1 MASEYDQIHAGGVG
15 NAMNLA
21 GGIAHGREAAIGRHA
36 EVRTALG
43 HTLGSVI
50 HGLLLEGRH
59 LRREVAGQ
67 ADGTETAV
75 DVLDRLDHV
84 NDRHLRVG
92 RRRGARPID
101 DLRALVGEIDGDEDV
116 LVVAHVRAS
125 FPTAAIICPDALCGH
140 DRGQGPV
147 RSGLPSRPLLPF
159 NRASLRWSLRLT
171 AHQDS
176 PFSRLPGVDALLS
189 APAAARLV
197 SDWGRPLV
205 LEEARAT
212 LDALRAEIAAG
223 AVPDLSLDAV
233 LDRIDGALRTRAP
246 VGPVPVLNLT
256 GTVIHTNLGRA
267 PLAETARAA
276 MTAAAGAS
284 NVEFDLAKGSRGERD
299 DHVEALLCAL
309 TGAEAATVVNN
320 CAAAVLLVLNTFA
333 LGREVPV
340 SRGELVEIGGAFR
353 MPEVMHRA
361 GARLVEVGTTNRTHP
376 RDYENAIGP
385 ETGMLMKVHPSN
397 YEVAGFTQEVDIET
411 LAGIARRH
419 ALPLA
424 WDLGSGALLDGSRYG
439 LPRELLPQDGLR
451 GGADLVLFSGDKL
464 LGGPQCGIVVG
475 SRTHIEA
482 LRRNPMKR
490 ALRVDKIILAA
501 LAATLR
507 LWGDPERAAEELPAF
522 RLLVREE
529 AEIRASAEDLAP
541 AIGNRLGDAWS
552 VEVVSVSSQIGSGA
566 QPVERLPSAALA
578 IRSKADRAS
587 ELEGL
592 AARLRA
598 TPLPVIGRIRDGALL
613 LDCRTLVNPEALLA
627 QFDALAHS

>member
-1 MASEYDQIHAGGVG
+1 MS
-15 NAMNLA
+15 
-21 GGIAHGREAAIGRHA
+21 
-36 EVRTALG
+36 
-43 HTLGSVI
+43 
-50 HGLLLEGRH
+50 
-59 LRREVAGQ
+59 
-67 ADGTETAV
+67 
-75 DVLDRLDHV
+75 
-84 NDRHLRVG
+84 
-92 RRRGARPID
+92 AR
-101 DLRALVGEIDGDEDV
+101 
-116 LVVAHVRAS
+116 
-125 FPTAAIICPDALCGH
+125 
-140 DRGQGPV
+140 
-147 RSGLPSRPLLPF
+147 
-159 NRASLRWSLRLT
+159 
-171 AHQDS
+171 QDS

-197 SDWGRPLV
+197 SEWGRPLV

-223 AVPDLSLDAV
+223 TAPDLSVDAV

-267 PLAETARAA
+267 PLAESARAA

-353 MPEVMHRA
+353 IPEVMHRA

-411 LAGIARRH
+411 LADIARRH
-419 ALPLA
+419 ELPLA

-529 AEIRASAEDLAP
+529 NEIRASAEDLAP
-541 AIGNRLGDAWS
+541 AIGDRLGDAWS

-598 TPLPVIGRIRDGALL
+598 TPVPVIGRIRDGALL
-613 LDCRTLVNPEALLA
+613 LDCRTLVDPEALLA
-627 QFDALAHS
+627 QFEALAHS